1 MGSYSHKNFQCPY
14 YSSDIREKS
23 TRKPVLFCEDGSKLR
38 FPDYASF
45 SAFADSL
52 CASVVWQSC
61 PMARVRSDFYKRKD
75 EEKARSK

>member
-14 YSSDIREKS
+14 YSSDIREEK
-23 TRKPVLFCEDGSKLR
+23 TLKPVLFCEDGSKLR
-38 FPDYASF
+38 FPDRPAFNSF
-45 SAFADSL
+45 VDGL

-75 EEKARSK
+75 DEKARSK